1 MTLPRSGETS
11 DILANGNADGHFY
24 IEVLPTDTVLD
35 TDRELVALENT
46 LVISEF
52 LTEPPPGTY
61 IVGRDIRQALYSRE
75 ADTGVL
81 DICYWEGLSGVSGDF
96 TAIIGNHIASGQYFV
111 QVSPSDFAVT
121 FGCAVVFDP
130 PFLKDSCTSSYP

>member
-81 DICYWEGLSGVSGDF
+81 DICYWEGLSGVSGYPDF
-96 TAIIGNHIASGQYFV
+96 TAIIGDHIASGQYFV
-111 QVSPSDFAVT
+111 QVSPSDSTVML
-121 FGCAVVFDP
+121 GCDVVFEP
-130 PFLKDSCTSSYP
+130 PFLKDSCT